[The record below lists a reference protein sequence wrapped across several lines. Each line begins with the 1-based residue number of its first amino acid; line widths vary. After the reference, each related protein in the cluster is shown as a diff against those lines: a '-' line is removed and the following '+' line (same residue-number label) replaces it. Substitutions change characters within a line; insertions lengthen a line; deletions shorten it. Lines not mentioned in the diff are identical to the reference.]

1 MEEKKEIL
9 LSVKDLKV
17 YYKVKAKSILPKKES
32 VKAVDGISFDVYKKE
47 AFGIVGESGCGKST
61 TGHTIVGLL
70 RPTEG
75 DILLNGE
82 TILDDKKRYSKE
94 MAKKIQI
101 IFQDP
106 YSSLDPRFTVGRC
119 IGEPLVEHKV
129 GNKEEIQ
136 KIIK

>member
-1 MEEKKEIL
+1 
-9 LSVKDLKV
+9 
-17 YYKVKAKSILPKKES
+17 
-32 VKAVDGISFDVYKKE
+32 
-47 AFGIVGESGCGKST
+47 
-61 TGHTIVGLL
+61 
-70 RPTEG
+70 
-75 DILLNGE
+75 
-82 TILDDKKRYSKE
+82 

-136 KIIK
+136 KMFNQKKEKVLDYVKTARNAERTEDKKTEKNYLY